1 MNIWMY
7 VTDDEYELPMAVADT
22 CAELAKLVG
31 VTTNAIRLDRYR
43 ARLNGNKSRFVKVTV
58 DSLED

>member
-22 CAELAKLVG
+22 CGQLAKLVG
-31 VTTNAIRLDRYR
+31 VTANAIRLDRYR
-43 ARLNGNKSRFVKVTV
+43 ARLNGTNSRFIKVNV